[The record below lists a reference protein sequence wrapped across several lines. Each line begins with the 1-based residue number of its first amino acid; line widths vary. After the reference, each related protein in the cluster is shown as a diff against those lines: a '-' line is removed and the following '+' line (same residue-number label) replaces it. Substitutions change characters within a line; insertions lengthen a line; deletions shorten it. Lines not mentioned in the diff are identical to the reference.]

1 MPQDDPMTTPRL
13 SDELTILCQRY
24 HALLLTLDEQSITVA
39 VGSDPDAE
47 MLTALK
53 FASNRRVLIEKWPA
67 ARLEKQLAPPQSAME
82 KASIYQPTPEVE
94 EQEDIPVIRFI
105 NETLNSAIQR
115 RASDIHFEP
124 MTMHCRIRLRI
135 DGVLQE
141 VPSAPDELTPRLIA
155 RLKIMGKLDIAE
167 RRLPQ
172 DGQFTLQLDRE
183 RYSLRIATLPIQTG
197 EKVVLRVLQTQQQ
210 ALTLDTLGLTT
221 DALEVF
227 KRVLRRPQGL
237 ILVTG
242 PTGSGK
248 TFTLYS
254 AIRWLNTTSR
264 NICSVEDPVEI
275 PLQGINQT
283 AVNTKSRLDF
293 SRVLRALLRQDPDVI
308 MIGEIRDAETAD
320 IAVKAAQT
328 GHLVLS
334 TLHTN
339 SASETIT
346 RMRHLGIPGYLL
358 ASALKLII
366 AQRLVRK
373 LCPHCRQPVP
383 SETVSPYQSPSPLR
397 QWRPQ
402 GCNHCFSGYYGRV
415 AIYDLLAIS
424 RALQQTLADN
434 GDVSCLRHSRPDSLF
449 NAGLALV
456 NVGITSLDEVYRVV
470 GDGMEEED

>member
-1 MPQDDPMTTPRL
+1 MTPQIL
-13 SDELTILCQRY
+13 SDELSVLCQRY
-24 HALLLTLDEQSITVA
+24 HALLLAIDEQSITVA
-39 VGSDPDAE
+39 VGGTPSAE

-53 FASNRRVLIEKWPA
+53 FASNRRVVIEKWPA
-67 ARLEKQLAPPQSAME
+67 ARLEKQLVPPQSAME
-82 KASIYQPTPEVE
+82 KTSTYQPTSEVE
-94 EQEDIPVIRFI
+94 VQEDIPVVRFI
-105 NETLNSAIQR
+105 NQTLNSAIQR

-172 DGQFTLQLDRE
+172 DGQFTLQLDQE
-183 RYSLRIATLPIQTG
+183 RYSLRIATLPIHTG

-210 ALTLDTLGLTT
+210 ALTLDTLGLSTR
-221 DALEVF
+221 ALRLF
-227 KRVLRRPQGL
+227 KQVLRLPQGM

-254 AIRWLNTTSR
+254 AIRWLNSTSR

-275 PLQGINQT
+275 PLEGINQT
-283 AVNTKSRLDF
+283 AVNAKSRLDF

-308 MIGEIRDAETAD
+308 MIGEIRDSETAD

-346 RMRHLGIPGYLL
+346 RLRHLGVPGYLL

-373 LCPHCRQPVP
+373 LCPHCREPVP
-383 SETVSPYQSPSPLR
+383 SKPVSPHSSWSGPLR

-415 AIYDLLAIS
+415 AIYDLLAFS
-424 RALQQTLADN
+424 PELQQTLSDD
-434 GDVSCLRHSRPDSLF
+434 GKISCENPHDQNFHLNSLF
-449 NAGLALV
+449 NAGLTLV
-456 NVGITSLDEVYRVV
+456 NEGITSLDEVFRVV